1 MNSDMII
8 QWVLSQSPAVKTLSL
23 ISPLALVYEP
33 RLKFSID
40 TMLTPLAAAVQG
52 PINSLT
58 EILGRNSLPTHP
70 SGDAKTG
77 WIQGRS
83 WIENQVSDM
92 MISFIGRG
100 PLPFEGKEAFSDS
113 RFRTSNCLWAEEK
126 KKEASAADINS
137 AALTFNNHIALLWI
151 WKIARFFNVNPM
163 YLIVLQG

>member
-58 EILGRNSLPTHP
+58 DKFWVEIRCQRILQETLKLAEFKEGLGLR
-70 SGDAKTG
+70 
-77 WIQGRS
+77 
-83 WIENQVSDM
+83 
-92 MISFIGRG
+92 
-100 PLPFEGKEAFSDS
+100 
-113 RFRTSNCLWAEEK
+113 
-126 KKEASAADINS
+126 IN
-137 AALTFNNHIALLWI
+137 
-151 WKIARFFNVNPM
+151 
-163 YLIVLQG
+163 

>member
-100 PLPFEGKEAFSDS
+100 PLPFEEKRPSVIHGLELQTACEL
-113 RFRTSNCLWAEEK
+113 RNK
-126 KKEASAADINS
+126 KKASAADINS
-137 AALTFNNHIALLWI
+137 AALTFKNHIALLWI